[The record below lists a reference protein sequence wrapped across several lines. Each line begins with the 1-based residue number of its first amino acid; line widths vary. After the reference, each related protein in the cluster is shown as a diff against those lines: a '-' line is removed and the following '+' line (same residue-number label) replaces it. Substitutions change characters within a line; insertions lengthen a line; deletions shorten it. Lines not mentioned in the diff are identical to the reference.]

1 MGWQDI
7 YKKKMQESGLAAG
20 DINFVDV
27 DTFHKREKER
37 WASEVATGSVQ
48 TVTAPAKQEKEKY
61 VASPYGTFLGGF
73 SYKGNT
79 RRQKTEQE
87 LADEAAQQA
96 AYIKEYQRLAGLDL
110 DRYGKQV
117 ESAKKAAQD
126 NRTMY
131 NVRAFG
137 GYDASRKTDEER
149 TYAAMQAD
157 YNKAKDIQYDIKG
170 QAALENLTAEQSKA
184 VETLA
189 TERSDTAKRQT
200 AWTALQKTGLSDDDI
215 AQLVNYQRNI
225 PKRQKNAE
233 RYAEMQD
240 AAEAYAE
247 TNPSLATVASVPANL
262 LSGIGTFDAAMR
274 KLSDPDSPVD
284 YKSGAFLPYAYS
296 RGVRDTVTKNLES
309 DYGKAASFAYGVGT
323 SILDSAATVG
333 LAALGIP
340 AGVAS
345 ATLGGAAAT
354 SAMTE
359 AKARGLSDEKAILTG
374 VLSGVAETAFE
385 KFSLESLISMKLP
398 TGTAKQRV
406 VGALKNAAVQA
417 GIEGS
422 EEMFTDFANL
432 IFDSAVNGSMS
443 DVQQRIAVY
452 MAGGMDYDEARKK
465 VLGETV
471 KDVALDF
478 VAGGLAGGLMGGGS
492 MALQTAAQGAY
503 DARVN
508 DARTVV
514 RQRAGVTGSY
524 QAAEDGKTS
533 YNGQETSV
541 RSVVKDG
548 KVELTTGETVDPKD
562 VQFSDRNT
570 ADLYEG
576 AIRTAENAGAAQ
588 VFVDSYTGGDVS
600 TYILG
605 MQEAYHNGKEGV
617 PLEDAG
623 GFAADLSDAQ
633 RRAAWEQGRA
643 AASVPDLKDYG
654 FGEKGTQAWNKVQ
667 ENEAVR
673 NNRRLRAGFTAMYQA
688 GMRGESASAV
698 KSDAAK
704 YIPPSVQTAA
714 YQAGLADAAESLA
727 RETDAVQFVSS
738 AGSES
743 GLVDNEYSRKLAEE
757 KSGTAALLSMLGKD
771 LGVRVEIVPKVLGG
785 NANGQYVAGRNLI
798 QIAAD
803 ADNAFAFVA
812 AHEVTHRMQ
821 SLAPEEYR
829 SYRDYAMRFRAQE
842 LGEEGTVAL
851 VERYRSMSEEAGV
864 TLTQEEAMDEIA
876 ANFTMQMIEDGGL
889 FEDFARE
896 NRSEAGKLL
905 DALKAFIAK
914 VKALFRS
921 KEARDKAAR
930 EAYGTDVATLEECV
944 ARWQKAYTAAG
955 KQAQRVRVSD
965 AVQQGDTLQYDDAVY
980 SLRVT
985 DKDTLD
991 FLNGQKTIKT
1001 YKTMQIVDG
1010 KLYPPMAARVDG
1022 KYEDASELG
1031 KWEMA
1036 VERPDLVKDGK
1047 FKLDK
1052 GKGQGS
1058 LTAAYNPYMHSSNLV
1073 INDQFSGAYTR
1084 NNLVTVECEVPVSEM
1099 TSGYHAEGAK
1109 DGVGWHSWHTGTVA
1123 GQIRRASGTER
1134 KVFLSRWIK
1143 PVRILPDAEVA
1154 GMYKDLLGD
1163 TGIAVPDNVVT
1174 PSLLK
1179 ELRKVGV
1186 AISESGR
1193 VNAKTAAGEGS
1204 GEGRYQIK
1212 NIDNQTP
1219 TSDPDIRF
1227 SLKGMD
1233 SAGRQLSEQ
1242 QQEYFKDSKVRD
1254 AEGRLKVMYRGGD
1267 ETFTVFD
1274 RKKSKYSNLYG
1285 RGFYFTDSESHAKQY
1300 GNAKSFYLNITRPV
1314 STTETT
1320 ITQPQL
1326 KKFLEAVA
1334 TNEDD
1339 FSFENYGYGATVDGV
1354 LESVYGKSDFAMLYD
1369 INQTAIGDMVAAV
1382 ELFNEVNGTDYD
1394 GLILDTE
1401 TVAFRSAQIKN
1412 IDNQTP
1418 TSDPDIRFS
1427 LKKPVEET
1435 KNLLALHNLTEKN
1448 LLDAVRLG
1456 GLPMPSIA
1464 VVKGDAGHSEYGPIS
1479 FVFSKDTIDPKLF
1492 RSNKVYGYD
1501 AWTPTAPQIE
1511 YEVNEKAAGRIHDLF
1526 YRMQREKGRDFADPL
1541 YSVANTLEDELN
1553 RKGGLD
1559 KVVEPMRDDPRVMN
1573 IYLEDT
1579 GRGAVEKVMR
1589 QNVSRMDENQQE
1601 MSEFLIRELGADAVD
1616 GFRPTGNEAPIA
1628 ARRRWFAEHGE
1639 ALNEALR
1646 KYYEKLG
1653 LPAKDAA
1660 DVVNAETNAAKTK
1673 YLLNTRKYLS
1683 GNTETVTEEVDLDAT
1698 NNAIRKKVDKADYDR
1713 WLDELF
1719 KGVVKN
1725 EGIYNGKDYYTSSGN
1740 RRSFSATHYE
1750 ITLENIVKAMKR
1762 GDQKGT
1768 NTFFGGQAIWG
1779 VASKDYNSI
1788 DEIKADSGR
1797 LVKMTEE
1804 EYSAIRQEY
1813 SARLAEL
1820 ANEIKDP
1827 SAQNDFIASDDAA
1840 TAIVET
1846 LRTKRTA
1853 AAIDKELRTY
1863 PTLRIRPDT
1872 AGKVL
1877 QLFEDISNMPTGY
1890 FEAKPQRAVGFDEV
1904 LAAVIPDDTSANARA
1919 ALAQAGVKTIE
1930 YKSGDEQSRKDAVN
1944 SVEGARFQLK
1954 SARELEQEVKELKKE
1969 RTALLSRNKTLEAR
1983 VEKWRKETRRS
1994 SPTVRADD
2002 VKKLAGNVIREYGSS
2017 VDYQDI
2023 EADMTALG
2031 EALMADDVSMDTLRP
2046 HARAAAEKIIDGVL
2060 VQSESGAELLEIRD
2074 HLKGTT
2080 LKYTDDGTI
2089 PDFSQWRKSQKGKL
2103 RISKDSGVD
2112 VDVAYAELTEMFGE
2126 GYFPSS
2132 IIHTGD
2138 QLVRMSEVLENVGR
2152 IYENP
2157 FDGYRDAAVTELSNL
2172 LIDGMIG
2179 EDVRQSDPTFA
2190 DRKALELQETKARM
2204 MQMLIRTR
2212 EGRDRQ
2218 VERMRRH
2225 YAEQTKA
2232 GRERRNATALRAKIA
2247 RHTADLSR
2255 KLLTPTDK
2263 QHVPEKL
2270 RTSVAALL
2278 ASINQES
2285 SYSYDADGRLVHNT
2299 EGDPTKRTQAAI
2311 ALKSAYDEI
2320 LRSGEA
2326 LVIDPDLL
2334 GSEGAGLLDQ
2344 VMAFGNKRMADMN
2357 SEELTTVWQAVR
2369 AIEQSV
2375 STFNK
2380 SLASQRY
2387 ETVSAWAESLKQD
2400 SATRKR
2406 KNRKLSLDLA
2416 DPYTFFSAYGESGRQ
2431 IFRTLRNAQDRQN
2444 TMLKT
2449 IQAAAERF
2457 ADKTVFK
2464 NRNDRHTFTTEAG
2477 QTLTLTTGQ
2486 VMNLYNL
2493 VGRGEQAVH
2502 HLMVGGV
2509 VQPEILRNGKNP
2521 AIPRGTEN
2529 IRLTENDLKAITGTL
2544 TEVQKSV
2551 AEGLQKIASGHLA
2564 AWGNEAS
2571 MQVYGYRKFTEKNYW
2586 PIKAAQEGTT
2596 QNSEK
2601 GADMAREI
2609 KNMGSAKAL
2618 VPNASNALDIGDV
2631 YDVFSQ
2637 NASDMIQYATLL
2649 APMEDI
2655 NRLYNYRFRDAEGNL
2670 TGKVVKHVLTD
2681 VYGEAAQKYWRNLM
2695 RDVQNGMEK
2704 SGTSAITKAVEKVVG
2719 GMKAGSVGF
2728 NLRVVAQQ
2736 PTAYFRAA
2744 AVIDPAHMAK
2754 GLVKGATGGNG
2765 WEKAKK
2771 YAPIAAI
2778 KDTSGFDQG
2787 GRYTIAQNVFGQ
2799 DGNALM
2805 NWLSEASGWAAG
2817 KADAATWEKI
2827 WNACEW
2833 AVVSENSYEKGS
2845 DGFYQRTAQLFT
2857 EVIDQ
2862 SQVVDGILQR
2872 AQIMRDSNGLT
2883 KQATAFMGEP
2893 LKSLNMLMRSYDA
2906 WRYETDTPKKSK
2918 ALKRF
2923 ARTVSALLVTDVV
2936 NSLVQS
2942 VIDGLRD
2949 DDKDKAYGERIM
2961 AAWLGD
2967 KDDQTA
2973 MQRLLG
2979 GNLWENLNP
2988 VGRIPYAKDVLS
3000 MLQGFT
3006 VSRMDADAVGDLIDA
3021 AELFAK
3027 SAQDEGSK
3035 TTAYAAKKLLTAGS
3049 KIFGI
3054 SIANVGR
3061 DAWAIARSIAQGTGN
3076 VRAMYEMERAI
3087 YRLAPDSGN
3096 NKRYYKLLYMA
3107 MGKDEETYRYIYDD
3121 MKKRGYTDSQLQT
3134 GIKNIIKDSGADEG
3148 DMRKQLEEIGYSGD
3162 EAQEVMDKW
3171 AFKEKYGYDYS
3182 DKREAFA
3189 EGTITRQQLID
3200 EIVKIG
3206 GNTREEAESAVT
3218 VYEWQNA
3225 GVDIETNQTYIVNA
3239 YEEYGKPNG
3248 IDRNDFVSFCQQA
3261 SRISGE
3267 DLDGDGKTDIGSKKK
3282 NVLRLID
3289 SMPLSASQ
3297 KDALYYQ
3304 QGYAESTIGD
3314 APWH

>member
-1 MGWQDI
+1 M
-7 YKKKMQESGLAAG
+7 
-20 DINFVDV
+20 
-27 DTFHKREKER
+27 
-37 WASEVATGSVQ
+37 
-48 TVTAPAKQEKEKY
+48 
-61 VASPYGTFLGGF
+61 
-73 SYKGNT
+73 
-79 RRQKTEQE
+79 
-87 LADEAAQQA
+87 
-96 AYIKEYQRLAGLDL
+96 
-110 DRYGKQV
+110 
-117 ESAKKAAQD
+117 
-126 NRTMY
+126 
-131 NVRAFG
+131 
-137 GYDASRKTDEER
+137 
-149 TYAAMQAD
+149 
-157 YNKAKDIQYDIKG
+157 
-170 QAALENLTAEQSKA
+170 
-184 VETLA
+184 
-189 TERSDTAKRQT
+189 
-200 AWTALQKTGLSDDDI
+200 
-215 AQLVNYQRNI
+215 
-225 PKRQKNAE
+225 
-233 RYAEMQD
+233 
-240 AAEAYAE
+240 
-247 TNPSLATVASVPANL
+247 
-262 LSGIGTFDAAMR
+262 
-274 KLSDPDSPVD
+274 
-284 YKSGAFLPYAYS
+284 
-296 RGVRDTVTKNLES
+296 
-309 DYGKAASFAYGVGT
+309 
-323 SILDSAATVG
+323 
-333 LAALGIP
+333 
-340 AGVAS
+340 
-345 ATLGGAAAT
+345 
-354 SAMTE
+354 
-359 AKARGLSDEKAILTG
+359 
-374 VLSGVAETAFE
+374 
-385 KFSLESLISMKLP
+385 
-398 TGTAKQRV
+398 

-478 VAGGLAGGLMGGGS
+478 VAGGLAGGLMGGGN
-492 MALQTAAQGAY
+492 MALRTAAQGAY

-508 DARTVV
+508 DARTAV

-633 RRAAWEQGRA
+633 RKAAWEQGRA

-727 RETDAVQFVSS
+727 RETAAVQFVSS

-743 GLVDNEYSRKLAEE
+743 GLVDNEYARKLAEE

-785 NANGQYVAGRNLI
+785 NANGQYVAGRNLV

-842 LGEEGTVAL
+842 LGEEGAVAL

-876 ANFTMQMIEDGGL
+876 ANFTMRMIEDGGL

-914 VKALFRS
+914 VKALFRG

-930 EAYGTDVATLEECV
+930 EAYGTDMATLEECV

-955 KQAQRVRVSD
+955 KAAQ
-965 AVQQGDTLQYDDAVY
+965 
-980 SLRVT
+980 
-985 DKDTLD
+985 
-991 FLNGQKTIKT
+991 
-1001 YKTMQIVDG
+1001 
-1010 KLYPPMAARVDG
+1010 
-1022 KYEDASELG
+1022 
-1031 KWEMA
+1031 
-1036 VERPDLVKDGK
+1036 
-1047 FKLDK
+1047 
-1052 GKGQGS
+1052 
-1058 LTAAYNPYMHSSNLV
+1058 
-1073 INDQFSGAYTR
+1073 
-1084 NNLVTVECEVPVSEM
+1084 
-1099 TSGYHAEGAK
+1099 
-1109 DGVGWHSWHTGTVA
+1109 
-1123 GQIRRASGTER
+1123 
-1134 KVFLSRWIK
+1134 
-1143 PVRILPDAEVA
+1143 
-1154 GMYKDLLGD
+1154 
-1163 TGIAVPDNVVT
+1163 
-1174 PSLLK
+1174 
-1179 ELRKVGV
+1179 
-1186 AISESGR
+1186 
-1193 VNAKTAAGEGS
+1193 NAKTAAGEGS
-1204 GEGRYQIK
+1204 GEAVREVGVSV
-1212 NIDNQTP
+1212 DED
-1219 TSDPDIRF
+1219 TSSASPGRF
-1227 SLKGMD
+1227 SLKTWNESD
-1233 SAGRQLSEQ
+1233 YVKKRKEASEELSRALGV
-1242 QQEYFKDSKVRD
+1242 SVRT
-1254 AEGRLKVMYRGGD
+1254 A
-1267 ETFTVFD
+1267 
-1274 RKKSKYSNLYG
+1274 KKY
-1285 RGFYFTDSESHAKQY
+1285 
-1300 GNAKSFYLNITRPV
+1300 
-1314 STTETT
+1314 
-1320 ITQPQL
+1320 
-1326 KKFLEAVA
+1326 
-1334 TNEDD
+1334 
-1339 FSFENYGYGATVDGV
+1339 
-1354 LESVYGKSDFAMLYD
+1354 
-1369 INQTAIGDMVAAV
+1369 
-1382 ELFNEVNGTDYD
+1382 
-1394 GLILDTE
+1394 
-1401 TVAFRSAQIKN
+1401 
-1412 IDNQTP
+1412 IDNIN
-1418 TSDPDIRFS
+1418 SVAKMIADDR
-1427 LKKPVEET
+1427 
-1435 KNLLALHNLTEKN
+1435 
-1448 LLDAVRLG
+1448 VRLDYEASPG
-1456 GLPMPSIA
+1456 RSSF
-1464 VVKGDAGHSEYGPIS
+1464 VSNSEYGGS
-1479 FVFSKDTIDPKLF
+1479 LDFSTICKKRRLLTGTLEAIQRALPNTALTADEILSIRRMMADKGYEVSCGLCYVEGSRAKMGVYTKEFLEEYAKSGAEYVPNMAEMNTATGQERIRSEHPEVYEAYEKYMNKLAQRKPKLYQLATEYQGEIRKKF
-1492 RSNKVYGYD
+1492 KGKGSVEEKNKNGGMRLQSFSD
-1501 AWTPTAPQIE
+1501 FEIIHLIDCMQAIMDMS
-1511 YEVNEKAAGRIHDLF
+1511 EVGLAGQA
-1526 YRMQREKGRDFADPL
+1526 YTKVPDFAWAL
-1541 YSVANTLEDELN
+1541 
-1553 RKGGLD
+1553 G
-1559 KVVEPMRDDPRVMN
+1559 
-1573 IYLEDT
+1573 DT
-1579 GRGAVEKVMR
+1579 GLKINLSLIAKGVDA
-1589 QNVSRMDENQQE
+1589 NGNIILDETE
-1601 MSEFLIRELGADAVD
+1601 GMTRSDA
-1616 GFRPTGNEAPIA
+1616 
-1628 ARRRWFAEHGE
+1628 
-1639 ALNEALR
+1639 EALR
-1646 KYYEKLG
+1646 KRYPKNVGTILVVFNDAQLRAAMKNDFIDFIIPFHRSQWNSAQYEALG
-1653 LPAKDAA
+1653 LPQGAKDYTPWQNESYIEPVYNKTGKKQRPENYMPNEYWDYGRSGKENAEKYLRMCSENNRKPKFSFLLDKGADGAYHLKADGSTDGYWKLLIDFKMYDNVGNGSPQMPVSPKFNMEECERMLRDYTGGHAA
-1660 DVVNAETNAAKTK
+1660 FPVANDVV
-1673 YLLNTRKYLS
+1673 
-1683 GNTETVTEEVDLDAT
+1683 
-1698 NNAIRKKVDKADYDR
+1698 
-1713 WLDELF
+1713 
-1719 KGVVKN
+1719 
-1725 EGIYNGKDYYTSSGN
+1725 
-1740 RRSFSATHYE
+1740 
-1750 ITLENIVKAMKR
+1750 
-1762 GDQKGT
+1762 DQ
-1768 NTFFGGQAIWG
+1768 F
-1779 VASKDYNSI
+1779 
-1788 DEIKADSGR
+1788 
-1797 LVKMTEE
+1797 
-1804 EYSAIRQEY
+1804 
-1813 SARLAEL
+1813 
-1820 ANEIKDP
+1820 
-1827 SAQNDFIASDDAA
+1827 
-1840 TAIVET
+1840 VET
-1846 LRTKRTA
+1846 Y
-1853 AAIDKELRTY
+1853 KE
-1863 PTLRIRPDT
+1863 
-1872 AGKVL
+1872 
-1877 QLFEDISNMPTGY
+1877 SNP
-1890 FEAKPQRAVGFDEV
+1890 
-1904 LAAVIPDDTSANARA
+1904 
-1919 ALAQAGVKTIE
+1919 GV
-1930 YKSGDEQSRKDAVN
+1930 
-1944 SVEGARFQLK
+1944 RFQLK
-1954 SARELEQEVKELKKE
+1954 SARELEQEVRELKKE

-1994 SPTVRADD
+1994 SPSVRADD
-2002 VKKLAGNVIREYGSS
+2002 VKKMASTVIREYGSS

-2023 EADMTALG
+2023 EADMTELG
-2031 EALMADDVSMDTLRP
+2031 KALMADDVSMETLRP

-2138 QLVRMSEVLENVGR
+2138 QLVRMSEVLDNVGR

-2190 DRKALELQETKARM
+2190 DRKALELQETKARLT
-2204 MQMLIRTR
+2204 QMLIKTR
-2212 EGRDRQ
+2212 EDRDRQ

-2263 QHVPEKL
+2263 QHIPEKL

-2754 GLVKGATGGNG
+2754 GLVKGATEGNG

-2778 KDTSGFDQG
+2778 KDTSGFDQS

-2833 AVVSENSYEKGS
+2833 AVVSEGGYEKGS

-3021 AELFAK
+3021 AELFVK

-3134 GIKNIIKDSGADEG
+3134 GIKNIIKDSGADED

-3248 IDRNDFVSFCQQA
+3248 IDRNDFVSFCQKA

-3267 DLDGDGKTDIGSKKK
+3267 DLDGDGKTDSGSKKK
-3282 NVLRLID
+3282 NVLALING
-3289 SMPLSASQ
+3289 MPLSAAQ

-3314 APWH
+3314 SPWH

>member
-1 MGWQDI
+1 MASQFLQKRIEERDA
-7 YKKKMQESGLAAG
+7 KRSGNTNAVQTSGSSSFLQQRIEER
-20 DINFVDV
+20 DK
-27 DTFHKREKER
+27 KREAGEGYR
-37 WASEVATGSVQ
+37 APVQ
-48 TVTAPAKQEKEKY
+48 RITFPEKEKEKY

-73 SYKGNT
+73 SYNGNT

-96 AYIKEYQRLAGLDL
+96 AYIKEYQRLAGIDL
-110 DRYGKQV
+110 DSYGKQV
-117 ESAKKAAQD
+117 ESAKKAAQK
-126 NRTMY
+126 NRTQY

-137 GYDASRKTDEER
+137 GYDASRMTDEER

-170 QAALENLTAEQSKA
+170 QTALENLTAEQSKA

-189 TERSDTAKRQT
+189 SRKAVPAAAAHVEDAKRAS
-200 AWTALQKTGLSDDDI
+200 AWDSLLASGFSEDEI
-215 AQLVNYQRNI
+215 RQLVNYQRNI

-233 RYAEMQD
+233 LYAEMQD

-247 TNPSLATVASVPANL
+247 TNPGLATVASVPANL
-262 LSGIGTFDAAMR
+262 LSGIGTIDAAMR

-296 RGVRDTVTKNLES
+296 HGVRDTVTKNLES

-323 SILDSAATVG
+323 SMLDSAATVG

-340 AGVAS
+340 AGIAS

-374 VLSGVAETAFE
+374 VLSGVAETALE

-406 VGALKNAAVQA
+406 MGALKNAAVQA

-508 DARTVV
+508 DARMAV
-514 RQRAGVTGSY
+514 RKRAGVTGSY

-562 VQFSDRNT
+562 LQFSDRNT

-588 VFVDSYTGGDVS
+588 VFVGSYTGGDVS

-714 YQAGLADAAESLA
+714 YEAGLADAAESLA

-743 GLVDNEYSRKLAEE
+743 GLVDNEYARKLAEE

-785 NANGQYVAGRNLI
+785 NANGQYVAGRNLV

-803 ADNAFAFVA
+803 ADDAFEFVA

-842 LGEEGTVAL
+842 LGEEGAAAL
-851 VERYRSMSEEAGV
+851 VERYRAMSEEAGV
-864 TLTQEEAMDEIA
+864 KLTQEEAMDEIA
-876 ANFTMQMIEDGGL
+876 ADFTMRMIEDGGL

-905 DALKAFIAK
+905 DALKAFVQK
-914 VKALFRS
+914 VKALFRG
-921 KEARDKAAR
+921 KEARDNAAR
-930 EAYGTDVATLEECV
+930 EAYGTDMATLEECV
-944 ARWQKAYTAAG
+944 ARWQKAYDAAG
-955 KQAQRVRVSD
+955 KQAQ
-965 AVQQGDTLQYDDAVY
+965 
-980 SLRVT
+980 
-985 DKDTLD
+985 
-991 FLNGQKTIKT
+991 
-1001 YKTMQIVDG
+1001 
-1010 KLYPPMAARVDG
+1010 
-1022 KYEDASELG
+1022 
-1031 KWEMA
+1031 
-1036 VERPDLVKDGK
+1036 
-1047 FKLDK
+1047 
-1052 GKGQGS
+1052 
-1058 LTAAYNPYMHSSNLV
+1058 
-1073 INDQFSGAYTR
+1073 
-1084 NNLVTVECEVPVSEM
+1084 
-1099 TSGYHAEGAK
+1099 
-1109 DGVGWHSWHTGTVA
+1109 
-1123 GQIRRASGTER
+1123 
-1134 KVFLSRWIK
+1134 
-1143 PVRILPDAEVA
+1143 
-1154 GMYKDLLGD
+1154 
-1163 TGIAVPDNVVT
+1163 
-1174 PSLLK
+1174 
-1179 ELRKVGV
+1179 
-1186 AISESGR
+1186 
-1193 VNAKTAAGEGS
+1193 NAKTAAGEGS
-1204 GEGRYQIK
+1204 GEGRFSIKQFPNGMKYVKADRQVLFGSDPTAWSEQLENYINGKIRNHEDVRLIAEDGDVLLLTSKSAGKLSSIYDNNGRTLSDEAFERKANAAAHIDELIKVSVRGGKTVLDFGGRHGDMAKNGWNYRTAYFMDFNEKYYRARISVALGEDGSIVYNIGEMQERSIPQINGSSGK
-1212 NIDNQTP
+1212 PGAQRGNASTNSIS
-1219 TSDPDIRF
+1219 TSDGNVNAKF

-1254 AEGRLKVMYRGGD
+1254 AEGRLKPVYHGSD
-1267 ETFTVFD
+1267 ALFTKFSAD
-1274 RKKSKYSNLYG
+1274 FMSKNGSSEG
-1285 RGFYFTDSESHAKQY
+1285 QGFYFTDLKTMAQGYEKKGGQLLEGYLDIKNPLSDSKVTLTSAEVKRLIKAIDPTGDDLVLNYDSRGGMGYPSKAWYERAVNDTLRMTMESSESDSEILAELANGM
-1300 GNAKSFYLNITRPV
+1300 GNPGAV
-1314 STTETT
+1314 
-1320 ITQPQL
+1320 L
-1326 KKFLEAVA
+1326 KAAREVL
-1334 TNEDD
+1334 
-1339 FSFENYGYGATVDGV
+1339 GYDGYIVEGKYDNATV
-1354 LESVYGKSDFAMLYD
+1354 Y
-1369 INQTAIGDMVAAV
+1369 
-1382 ELFNEVNGTDYD
+1382 
-1394 GLILDTE
+1394 
-1401 TVAFRSAQIKN
+1401 VAFDSSQFKN
-1412 IDNQTP
+1412 MDNLTP
-1418 TSDPDIRFS
+1418 TSDPDI
-1427 LKKPVEET
+1427 
-1435 KNLLALHNLTEKN
+1435 
-1448 LLDAVRLG
+1448 
-1456 GLPMPSIA
+1456 
-1464 VVKGDAGHSEYGPIS
+1464 
-1479 FVFSKDTIDPKLF
+1479 
-1492 RSNKVYGYD
+1492 
-1501 AWTPTAPQIE
+1501 
-1511 YEVNEKAAGRIHDLF
+1511 
-1526 YRMQREKGRDFADPL
+1526 
-1541 YSVANTLEDELN
+1541 
-1553 RKGGLD
+1553 
-1559 KVVEPMRDDPRVMN
+1559 
-1573 IYLEDT
+1573 
-1579 GRGAVEKVMR
+1579 
-1589 QNVSRMDENQQE
+1589 
-1601 MSEFLIRELGADAVD
+1601 
-1616 GFRPTGNEAPIA
+1616 
-1628 ARRRWFAEHGE
+1628 
-1639 ALNEALR
+1639 
-1646 KYYEKLG
+1646 
-1653 LPAKDAA
+1653 
-1660 DVVNAETNAAKTK
+1660 
-1673 YLLNTRKYLS
+1673 
-1683 GNTETVTEEVDLDAT
+1683 
-1698 NNAIRKKVDKADYDR
+1698 
-1713 WLDELF
+1713 
-1719 KGVVKN
+1719 
-1725 EGIYNGKDYYTSSGN
+1725 
-1740 RRSFSATHYE
+1740 
-1750 ITLENIVKAMKR
+1750 
-1762 GDQKGT
+1762 
-1768 NTFFGGQAIWG
+1768 
-1779 VASKDYNSI
+1779 
-1788 DEIKADSGR
+1788 
-1797 LVKMTEE
+1797 
-1804 EYSAIRQEY
+1804 
-1813 SARLAEL
+1813 
-1820 ANEIKDP
+1820 
-1827 SAQNDFIASDDAA
+1827 
-1840 TAIVET
+1840 
-1846 LRTKRTA
+1846 
-1853 AAIDKELRTY
+1853 
-1863 PTLRIRPDT
+1863 
-1872 AGKVL
+1872 
-1877 QLFEDISNMPTGY
+1877 
-1890 FEAKPQRAVGFDEV
+1890 
-1904 LAAVIPDDTSANARA
+1904 
-1919 ALAQAGVKTIE
+1919 
-1930 YKSGDEQSRKDAVN
+1930 
-1944 SVEGARFQLK
+1944 RFQLK

-2023 EADMTALG
+2023 EADMTELG
-2031 EALMADDVSMDTLRP
+2031 KALMADDVSMETLRP

-2132 IIHTGD
+2132 IVHTGD

-2179 EDVRQSDPTFA
+2179 EDVRQTEPTFA
-2190 DRKALELQETKARM
+2190 DRKALELQETKARLT
-2204 MQMLIRTR
+2204 QMLIRTR

-2232 GRERRNATALRAKIA
+2232 GRERRNATALRARIA

-2263 QHVPEKL
+2263 QHIPENL

-2311 ALKSAYDEI
+2311 ALKNAYDEI

-2344 VMAFGNKRMADMN
+2344 VLAFGNKRMADMN

-2449 IQAAAERF
+2449 IQAAAEKF

-2477 QTLTLTTGQ
+2477 QKLTLTTGQ

-2509 VQPEILRNGKNP
+2509 VQPEIRRNGKNP

-2571 MQVYGYRKFTEKNYW
+2571 MQVYGYKKFTEKNYW

-2704 SGTSAITKAVEKVVG
+2704 SGTSAITKSVEKVVG

-2754 GLVKGATGGNG
+2754 GLVKGATEGNG

-2778 KDTSGFDQG
+2778 KDTSGFDQS

-2949 DDKDKAYGERIM
+2949 DDKDKVYGERIM

-3021 AELFAK
+3021 AELFVK

-3107 MGKDEETYRYIYDD
+3107 MGKDEETYQYIYDD

-3134 GIKNIIKDSGADEG
+3134 GIKNIIKDSGADED

-3267 DLDGDGKTDIGSKKK
+3267 DLDGDGKTDSGSKKK
-3282 NVLRLID
+3282 NVLALINGL
-3289 SMPLSASQ
+3289 PLSAAQ